1 MYNGVGEYNGYW
13 TKGMR
18 HGEGVMIYMN
28 KDIYSGNWKN
38 GEKDGNGTYVFNE
51 TGMKY
56 VGAFKNGQLVQ
67 GKWLYPNG
75 SYFQGN
81 FDNNKP
87 KGKGTWHFANGN
99 AVAGDYTQIKRA
111 DVEAENEIKLAWK
124 TRC

>member
-1 MYNGVGEYNGYW
+1 
-13 TKGMR
+13 
-18 HGEGVMIYMN
+18 MIYTN
-28 KDIYSGNWKN
+28 KDIYSGKWKN
-38 GEKDGNGTYVFNE
+38 GEKEGEGTYVFNE

-56 VGAFKNGQLVQ
+56 VGSFKGGQLVN

-99 AVAGDYTQIKRA
+99 EVTGDYTQIKRA
-111 DVEAENEIKLAWK
+111 DVPQENVIKLSWK
-124 TRC
+124 SRC